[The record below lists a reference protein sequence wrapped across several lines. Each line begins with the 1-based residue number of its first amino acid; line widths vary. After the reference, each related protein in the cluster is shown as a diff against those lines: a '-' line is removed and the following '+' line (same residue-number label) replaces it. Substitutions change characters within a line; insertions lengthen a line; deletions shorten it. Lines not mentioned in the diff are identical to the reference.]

1 MLSMRQQVG
10 RGVGATIISG
20 TFDEWG
26 EVGASWV
33 MIVLFVFRKE
43 VLAVVMLSPKA
54 CQPNQLKGSFLYSSF
69 VLVVLSEVPVT
80 ARSFGRVCALAG
92 LAPQ

>member
-1 MLSMRQQVG
+1 MLSMGQQVG
-10 RGVGATIISG
+10 RGVWAIIISG

-43 VLAVVMLSPKA
+43 VLAVVMLLPKA
-54 CQPNQLKGSFLYSSF
+54 CLLNQL
-69 VLVVLSEVPVT
+69 
-80 ARSFGRVCALAG
+80 
-92 LAPQ
+92 